1 MSVINEEDLESYE
14 EYSNFTKYK
23 DMKAKFNTKIV
34 SDMKHNGEVVDILGF
49 LKGRDE
55 FNDRYV
61 VRFNDDTIDDNIMNV
76 ELEFDYTIDPVQED
90 TRRILSKIIKSYNLS
105 DKEIEELQTAII
117 NFDYEAN
124 EGVVFLNNE
133 SIERLFTD
141 EESNTRVIPSL
152 KQLKAMAE
160 YMKQTEKYYSL
171 YGYKDYTEKTI
182 NSILSKDEHEISRLE
197 LLNEFKD
204 MIANNLLC
212 YSKDVFLTKP
222 KLGFEDNFIRENKKL
237 ELIEIMINE
246 EQQKEKKKTK
256 NRESR

>member
-1 MSVINEEDLESYE
+1 MSVVTE
-14 EYSNFTKYK
+14 EYLKIYEDNSNYKKYT
-23 DMKAKFNTKIV
+23 DTKAKFNTKIA
-34 SDMKHNGEVVDILGF
+34 SDMKHNGEVVDVLGF
-49 LKGRDE
+49 LKGKDE

-61 VRFNDDTIDDNIMNV
+61 VRFNDDTIANNIMNV
-76 ELEFDYTIDPVQED
+76 ELEFDYVKDPVQED

-124 EGVVFLNNE
+124 EGVVFLNSE

-141 EESNTRVIPSL
+141 EESNIRVIPSL

-171 YGYKDYTEKTI
+171 YGYEDYTEKTI
-182 NSILSKDEHEISRLE
+182 NSILSKDENEISRLE

-222 KLGFEDNFIRENKKL
+222 KSGFEDNFIRESKKL
-237 ELIEIMINE
+237 ELIEKMINE
-246 EQQKEKKKTK
+246 EQQKEKKKNK